1 MVKITPMAKGKGQLS
16 INVGT
21 EKVRLNLEST
31 KALKMS
37 DEDYALAKQSIAP
50 WIGVKVTVQEDAGGV
65 QGEDTEVLTEVD
77 AGAKKA
83 AATKKKASTK
93 KRRGQLGRAK
103 G

>member
-1 MVKITPMAKGKGQLS
+1 MVKITPMADGKGQLS

-21 EKVRLNLEST
+21 EKVRLDLEST

-50 WIGVKVTVQEDAGGV
+50 WIGVKVTVEEDGGPV
-65 QGEDTEVLTEVD
+65 QGEDTGVLTEVD

-83 AATKKKASTK
+83 ATAKKTTAKKK
-93 KRRGQLGRAK
+93 RGLLGRAK